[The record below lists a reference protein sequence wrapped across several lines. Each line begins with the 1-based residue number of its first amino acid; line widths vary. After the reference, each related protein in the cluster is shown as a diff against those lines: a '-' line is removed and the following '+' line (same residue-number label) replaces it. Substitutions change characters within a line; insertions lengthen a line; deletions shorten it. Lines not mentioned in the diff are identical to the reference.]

1 MSAKSWVILMRKW
14 QPLGCDS
21 SLNKGEYQNMKN
33 DEKIF
38 FLYTL
43 IALLAGIIGFWIIAP
58 AMESGAIQYI
68 SFGAIIV
75 SIAIFISAVI
85 KKAKQK

>member
-1 MSAKSWVILMRKW
+1 
-14 QPLGCDS
+14 
-21 SLNKGEYQNMKN
+21 MKN